1 MQQRNIIA
9 DVTVAGKL
17 PEVEGDPRLLAQVFA
32 NILLNAEQA
41 ISSVR
46 EKGTVRISLS
56 QAGNNLLV
64 EFADDGP
71 GIPREIVDKIYDP
84 FFTTKR
90 PGGGS
95 GLGLTICLGV
105 IKDHGGRIEVQTSEG
120 AGAAFRIFLPA
131 IVEKRPEAPNS
142 ASARRAAPVSP
153 ALSGRK
159 LLIVDDEESIREI
172 VQDGLSARGMNVECA
187 ASSEEALTLL
197 AGNTYEIV
205 LCDFN
210 LPGLSGEQLF
220 EQLRAQAAGTLPRF
234 VFMTGDLLERSTIA
248 SFADRGAHV
257 LQKPFQISALATL
270 LSELL
275 QEQPIKAD

>member
-1 MQQRNIIA
+1 M
-9 DVTVAGKL
+9 
-17 PEVEGDPRLLAQVFA
+17 
-32 NILLNAEQA
+32 
-41 ISSVR
+41 
-46 EKGTVRISLS
+46 
-56 QAGNNLLV
+56 
-64 EFADDGP
+64 
-71 GIPREIVDKIYDP
+71 
-84 FFTTKR
+84 
-90 PGGGS
+90 
-95 GLGLTICLGV
+95 
-105 IKDHGGRIEVQTSEG
+105 QTSEG
-120 AGAAFRIFLPA
+120 AGATFRIFLPA
-131 IVEKRPEAPNS
+131 IVEKRLEAPNS
-142 ASARRAAPVSP
+142 ASARRAAPVSS

-197 AGNTYEIV
+197 AGNTYEMV

-220 EQLRAQAAGTLPRF
+220 EQLRAQTGGSLPRF

>member
-1 MQQRNIIA
+1 M
-9 DVTVAGKL
+9 
-17 PEVEGDPRLLAQVFA
+17 
-32 NILLNAEQA
+32 
-41 ISSVR
+41 
-46 EKGTVRISLS
+46 
-56 QAGNNLLV
+56 
-64 EFADDGP
+64 
-71 GIPREIVDKIYDP
+71 
-84 FFTTKR
+84 
-90 PGGGS
+90 
-95 GLGLTICLGV
+95 
-105 IKDHGGRIEVQTSEG
+105 GRAT
-120 AGAAFRIFLPA
+120 
-131 IVEKRPEAPNS
+131 
-142 ASARRAAPVSP
+142 PVSS
-153 ALSGRK
+153 ALTCRK

-187 ASSEEALTLL
+187 ASSEDALTLL

-220 EQLRAQAAGTLPRF
+220 EQLRAQAGGSLPRF

-257 LQKPFQISALATL
+257 LEKPFQISALATL